1 MDNSI
6 LKRCKVPFGIV
17 PNELLNNKAVSMK
30 SKGLFAFM
38 QSKPEGW
45 NFSVEKLSFLCKE
58 SKLSIS
64 KGLQELESTGF
75 LAREKHQTANGFTV
89 DYLLFFEPIN
99 ENPIYQ
105 KPIIGKPT
113 IGKPI
118 IGNPIVRKPTNNS
131 NKDISNKE
139 LIKKEEREGS
149 LAFFEINFPSDYE
162 RLMMQYKSKIKDF
175 VKFSEMF
182 EATVLQEGLEYKR
195 NVIEGRFIKYAR
207 NWIDNQNKYE
217 PQVIEL
223 NPNARK
229 EKIGG
234 F

>member
-1 MDNSI
+1 METSN
-6 LKRCKVPFGIV
+6 LKKCNVPFGIV

-64 KGLQELESTGF
+64 KGLQELESFGF
-75 LAREKHQTANGFTV
+75 LTREKHQSGNGFTV
-89 DYLLFFEPIN
+89 DYHLFFESVLV
-99 ENPIYQ
+99 NPIHQ
-105 KPIIGKPT
+105 KPIIGNPT
-113 IGKPI
+113 IAIPI
-118 IGNPIVRKPTNNS
+118 IGNPIVRKSANNS
-131 NKDISNKE
+131 NKELSKKDIS
-139 LIKKEEREGS
+139 KKEGETA
-149 LAFFEINFPSDYE
+149 LAFLEINHPSDFE
-162 RLMMQYKSKIKDF
+162 RLMMQYKSKINDWID
-175 VKFSEMF
+175 FSEMF
-182 EATVLQEGLEYKR
+182 EAKVLQEGLEFKR
-195 NVIEGRFIKYAR
+195 NVIEGRFVIFAR
-207 NWIDNQNKYE
+207 NWIKNQSKYN

-223 NPNARK
+223 NPNIKK